1 MDGNRVDLTQKEF
14 ELLLYLARHADST
27 VTRAMLVR
35 DIWGY
40 ATEEDNSRTVDSH
53 IKTLRLKLGDAGL
66 RTPLYPDRPRDRLPA
81 DARRTAMKR
90 SLRGLYW
97 VAIACMLV
105 MAVVAVALLLDF
117 RVKDRS
123 ESLRD
128 ILEAVSAWTLESRDD
143 LQSHANHIASVSAP
157 VRVTF
162 LSEAGR

>member
-1 MDGNRVDLTQKEF
+1 
-14 ELLLYLARHADST
+14 
-27 VTRAMLVR
+27 
-35 DIWGY
+35 
-40 ATEEDNSRTVDSH
+40 
-53 IKTLRLKLGDAGL
+53 
-66 RTPLYPDRPRDRLPA
+66 
-81 DARRTAMKR
+81 MKR

-97 VAIACMLV
+97 VAIAGMLV

-162 LSEAGR
+162 LSEAGTVIADSEHDAASMENHLDRPEVAAALQGGVGESLRLSDTQLAFMMYAA

>member
-1 MDGNRVDLTQKEF
+1 
-14 ELLLYLARHADST
+14 
-27 VTRAMLVR
+27 
-35 DIWGY
+35 
-40 ATEEDNSRTVDSH
+40 
-53 IKTLRLKLGDAGL
+53 
-66 RTPLYPDRPRDRLPA
+66 
-81 DARRTAMKR
+81 MKR

-162 LSEAGR
+162 

>member
-1 MDGNRVDLTQKEF
+1 
-14 ELLLYLARHADST
+14 
-27 VTRAMLVR
+27 
-35 DIWGY
+35 
-40 ATEEDNSRTVDSH
+40 
-53 IKTLRLKLGDAGL
+53 
-66 RTPLYPDRPRDRLPA
+66 
-81 DARRTAMKR
+81 MKR

-97 VAIACMLV
+97 VTIACMLV

-162 LSEAGR
+162 LSEAGTVIADSEHDAASMENHLDGRRLPRRFRAGWARACACPIRSQRL